1 MAVNDA
7 RWKRLGATS
16 GILFVVLTF
25 ATFFTPSTPDADKPA
40 AEIVQA
46 LAEDRDAHIVN
57 FYVSGLAWMLFLV
70 FVAFIWDVLRRR
82 ERGSRASMIA
92 LLGGVAIYAGVLVE
106 QSAFLAVVNAAEAG
120 REPVAVRALYEL
132 EEVVLVPLRFAL
144 AAFFLGIALAA
155 IPTRALPRWLG
166 WTAAALAALLV
177 VGLLG
182 VFSANEEDG
191 PLVPILVL
199 GRLGVLLW
207 ILAAS
212 IVLLRR
218 HGLKQPTGAEIP
230 AR

>member
-1 MAVNDA
+1 MNQT
-7 RWKRLGATS
+7 RWQQLGATS

-40 AEIVQA
+40 AEIA
-46 LAEDRDAHIVN
+46 RTIADDRNAHIVN
-57 FYVSGLAWMLFLV
+57 FYVSGLAWLLFLV
-70 FVAFIWDVLRRR
+70 FVALIWDVLRTS
-82 ERGSRASMIA
+82 EGGSRASVLA
-92 LLGGVAIYAGVLVE
+92 LLGGVAVYAGVLVE
-106 QSAFLAVVNAAEAG
+106 QSAFLALVNAADAG

-132 EEVVLVPLRFAL
+132 EEVVLVPLRFAV

-155 IPTRALPRWLG
+155 IPTGALPRWLG
-166 WTAAALAALLV
+166 WMAAALAALLV

-182 VFSANEEDG
+182 VFGANEEDG

-212 IVLLRR
+212 TVLLRR
-218 HGLKQPTGAEIP
+218 SRPAQPSRAHAP
-230 AR
+230 AAN